1 MSNEKE
7 NKKTPENQNEEQN
20 REISI
25 EEASEVNGG
34 GKFYR
39 KELDFPFSEII
50 EKPIF
55 KRTDF

>member
-1 MSNEKE
+1 MSNENE
-7 NKKTPENQNEEQN
+7 NKKIQENNNDEQN

-34 GKFYR
+34 VKLYR
-39 KELDFPFSEII
+39 KELDFPFSEIV